1 MAPGFDSETLGGAM
15 NRLRHQWP
23 LRIALPLSLLA
34 LLLGGLYVV
43 ADAQGLH
50 PAYARW
56 YPAVFIATLLA
67 LLLLT
72 LAIIQQLWRLRR
84 QLRRGEPG
92 ARLSRRLLMLL
103 VLLALPPLLLVYGF
117 GARFITATVDS
128 WLPANSVP
136 ALQDAL
142 VLGQSYLDDHIGRA
156 RDTTER
162 IAAHLAVIDDLG
174 LDLALEDALDSHGA
188 RQLAVFES
196 DGRLR
201 AVAADDPALLLPGPP
216 QDEAR
221 LALRNRAL
229 YSATERVDEG
239 LRIRVLARLGGNRSL
254 QALFD
259 LPDDTAARVLRVE
272 AAVHAAARAQFL
284 RESLKVAFILIL
296 SLVLV
301 ISLFATVLVSF
312 GLARRLVAPIARL
325 STATRLVAE
334 GRFDAQLPEDQDDEL
349 GFLVRSFNR
358 MTRELELARARATA
372 SAEETERQRA
382 FLETVLAHLS
392 SGVLVVDGSLQVRS
406 MNAAARQ
413 MLGLAPDRHGTWPL
427 AELRRIAPR
436 AAPLVTVLLQRL
448 REGAREWREEIAL
461 DTDDDGPRVL
471 LLRGARLPEEGA
483 VAVFDD
489 ATVIDRARRD
499 AAWAEVA
506 RRLAHEI
513 KNPLTP
519 IQLAAERLRR
529 RVLPKLDEDD
539 AQVLDRATNTI
550 VAQVDALKT
559 MVNSFGDYARPPSL
573 ALRPLDLNQLAGEVL
588 DLYEHDQRLLLVRD
602 FADALPPVTADA
614 GRIRQVLHNLV
625 KNAIEAG
632 AERTRSRIEIST
644 REHSEREQHF
654 VELAVSDDGPGLPE
668 GFDMHWF
675 EPYRS
680 TKPRGTGLGLA
691 IVARIA
697 QEHGAQFFA
706 RHREGGG
713 ACFVLRLP
721 LA

>member
-1 MAPGFDSETLGGAM
+1 MAPGFGADAVGRTM

-23 LRIALPLSLLA
+23 LRIALPLALLA

-43 ADAQGLH
+43 ADAQGLQ
-50 PAYARW
+50 PAYSRW

-117 GARFITATVDS
+117 GARFITSTVDS

-142 VLGQSYLDDHIGRA
+142 VLGQSYLDDHIGQA
-156 RDTTER
+156 RNTTDR
-162 IAAHLAVIDDLG
+162 IAAQLAVVGDLG
-174 LDLALEDALDSHGA
+174 LDLALEDALDAHGA

-221 LALRNRAL
+221 LALRNRSL
-229 YSATERVDEG
+229 YSATERVGEG
-239 LRIRVLARLGGNRSL
+239 LRIRVLARLGADRSL

-334 GRFDAQLPEDQDDEL
+334 GRFDAQLPEGQDDEL

-358 MTRELELARARATA
+358 MTRELELARARANA

-392 SGVLVVDGSLQVRS
+392 SGVLVVDGSLQLRS

-427 AELRRIAPR
+427 TELRRIAPR

-448 REGAREWREEIAL
+448 REGAREWREEVAL
-461 DTDDDGPRVL
+461 DSDDDGPRVL
-471 LLRGARLPEEGA
+471 LLRGARLPDEGA

-573 ALRPLDLNQLAGEVL
+573 ALLPLDLNTLAGQVL

-602 FADALPPVTADA
+602 FADSLPAVTADA
-614 GRIRQVLHNLV
+614 GRIRQVLHNLI

-632 AERTRSRIEIST
+632 AERSRSRIEIST
-644 REHSEREQHF
+644 REVSERDRRF
-654 VELAVSDDGPGLPE
+654 VELTVGDDGPGLPE

-706 RHREGGG
+706 RHRDNGG